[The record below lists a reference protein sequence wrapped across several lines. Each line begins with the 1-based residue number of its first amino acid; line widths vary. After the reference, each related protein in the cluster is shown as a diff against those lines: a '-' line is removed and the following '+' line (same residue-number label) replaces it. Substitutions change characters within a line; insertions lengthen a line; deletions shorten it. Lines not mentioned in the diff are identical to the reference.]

1 MQVHNLTQGSPEW
14 HAYRREHFNASD
26 APAMLSCSPYKTR
39 DQLIAELAT
48 GITPDV
54 DAATQ
59 RVFDAGHRY
68 EALARPLAEKIIG
81 EELAPLVGSN
91 GKYSASFDGVT
102 LMGDTGWEHKSL
114 NAELR
119 AAMVDGCTGS
129 DLPKVFRV
137 QMEQQCMV
145 EEGLT
150 RVLFT
155 ASKWDGDELVEARH
169 CWYTPDPA
177 LRAEIVA
184 GWAQLEKEVAAYV
197 VPDTAPVKVV
207 AEAVTALPT
216 VFAQVSGSIALKDN
230 LPEYE
235 VALRDFIDNRL
246 ISKPETDQDFA
257 NLDLQIKALKGA
269 EAALDAS
276 EEQALSQAEMLSAF
290 KRQKDM
296 LHKLTRD
303 TRLAAEKLLDARKEQ
318 IKLEQV
324 QRGQKEFAA
333 HMAGLNTRLG
343 KPYMPTVPADFAG
356 AIKGKRTVDSL
367 RDAVNTELAR
377 AKIAANEI
385 ADRIQV
391 NLTTLRELASDH
403 AFLFADTSTI
413 ALKAADDL
421 TTLVKARIA
430 EHDAKEAAR
439 VAADKEKL
447 RVQAEA
453 QATAKVAEHNR
464 MLMSEISGIQQ
475 QVAIAQVG
483 RAGVRKGGTI
493 ECIRETL
500 AETEAWEIDA
510 EHFGAMAG
518 LAQSAKETAVAQI
531 KSLLDAAT
539 AREQA
544 VHTGAT
550 AQAEIAEASATGQL
564 AAPLADDLSTLA
576 REKTQEAVAGIDAA
590 QAISTAQRA
599 AASSPAVVPLRAAP
613 APAATP
619 STAASLKL
627 GTITERLGF
636 ALTADFLANTLD
648 FAPAATAGNSKL
660 YHEADFP
667 LILAALVRHIEG
679 VQAKAAA

>member
-59 RVFDAGHRY
+59 RVFDSGHRY

-119 AAMVDGCTGS
+119 AAMVDGCTGA

-145 EEGLT
+145 EVSLT

-155 ASKWDGDELVEARH
+155 ASKWDGDDLVEARH

-197 VPDTAPVKVV
+197 VPEAAPVKLV

-377 AKIAANEI
+377 AKISANEI
-385 ADRIQV
+385 ADRIQL
-391 NLTTLRELASDH
+391 NLTSLRELATAH
-403 AFLFADTSTI
+403 AFLFAD
-413 ALKAADDL
+413 APQLVMKANDDL
-421 TTLVKARIA
+421 LVLIKSRIS
-430 EHDAKEAAR
+430 EHEAKEAAR
-439 VAADKEKL
+439 QEDERERIRAEEQAKAQREAREAEQQRERDRQEEL
-447 RVQAEA
+447 RQQALQAE
-453 QATAKVAEHNR
+453 R
-464 MLMSEISGIQQ
+464 D
-475 QVAIAQVG
+475 AQVG
-483 RAGVRKGGTI
+483 
-493 ECIRETL
+493 
-500 AETEAWEIDA
+500 
-510 EHFGAMAG
+510 
-518 LAQSAKETAVAQI
+518 
-531 KSLLDAAT
+531 
-539 AREQA
+539 
-544 VHTGAT
+544 
-550 AQAEIAEASATGQL
+550 IAEARADDVL
-564 AAPLADDLSTLA
+564 PAPLLDDLSTLA
-576 REKTQEAVAGIDAA
+576 KDLKDDIVSGIDADL
-590 QAISTAQRA
+590 AISAAQRA
-599 AASSPAVVPLRAAP
+599 AASSPAVVTLRAAP
-613 APAATP
+613 APAARPVTP
-619 STAASLKL
+619 PALKL

-636 ALTADFLANTLD
+636 ALTADFLANTLG
-648 FAPAATAGNSKL
+648 FAPAATDRASKL

-667 LILAALVRHIEG
+667 NILAALVRHIES

>member
-26 APAMLSCSPYKTR
+26 APAMLGCSPYKTR
-39 DQLIAELAT
+39 DELIAELAT
-48 GITPDV
+48 DITPEV

-59 RVFDAGHRY
+59 RVFDAGHRF

-119 AAMVDGCTGS
+119 AVMVDGCTGA

-155 ASKWDGDELVEARH
+155 ASKWDGDELAEARH

-184 GWAQLEKEVAAYV
+184 GWTQLEKDVAAYV
-197 VPDTAPVKVV
+197 VPDAAPVKVV

-333 HMAGLNTRLG
+333 HMASLNTRLG

-385 ADRIQV
+385 ADRIQL
-391 NLTTLRELASDH
+391 NLTSLRENAAEH
-403 AFLFADTSTI
+403 AFLFAD
-413 ALKAADDL
+413 APQLVMKANDDL
-421 TTLVKARIA
+421 LVLIKSRISDHEAKKAEALEAERERIRA
-430 EHDAKEAAR
+430 EEQAKAQRDAEAK
-439 VAADKEKL
+439 VAADA
-447 RVQAEA
+447 RAASDAEA
-453 QATAKVAEHNR
+453 
-464 MLMSEISGIQQ
+464 
-475 QVAIAQVG
+475 
-483 RAGVRKGGTI
+483 
-493 ECIRETL
+493 
-500 AETEAWEIDA
+500 
-510 EHFGAMAG
+510 
-518 LAQSAKETAVAQI
+518 
-531 KSLLDAAT
+531 AA
-539 AREQA
+539 R
-544 VHTGAT
+544 
-550 AQAEIAEASATGQL
+550 
-564 AAPLADDLSTLA
+564 
-576 REKTQEAVAGIDAA
+576 
-590 QAISTAQRA
+590 RA
-599 AASSPAVVPLRAAP
+599 AALAPPQEQAPALNQQAQAAIESVAVQAANVVQMRAAP
-613 APAATP
+613 APAAVP
-619 STAASLKL
+619 ATAPSLKL
-627 GTITERLGF
+627 GSIAERLGF
-636 ALTADFLANTLD
+636 TLTADFLKSLG
-648 FAPAATAGNSKL
+648 FEPAATDRASKL

-667 LILAALVRHIEG
+667 HICAALVRHIEG
-679 VQAKAAA
+679 VQDKAAA